1 MRISDWSSDV
11 CSSDLDPAAARIGLV
26 GADNAISPR
35 FTVVVSEFDPDTE
48 VDLAVTG
55 RFRLDDFHVLEPS
68 RQILESCVDLTQ
80 ILLAVLILGVLA
92 ATALPRPGRPRT
104 HAILAA
110 DQPQLP
116 ELPLQDRMHVRGAV
130 RRRVFG
136 GQSGKDAC

>member
-48 VDLAVTG
+48 VDFAVTG

-68 RQILESCVDLTQ
+68 RQILEPRVDLAQ
-80 ILLAVLILGVLA
+80 FLLAVMNLGVLA
-92 ATALPRPGRPRT
+92 AIALRRRGRPRT
-104 HAILAA
+104 HDFRAP
-110 DQPQLP
+110 DHPHTRHP
-116 ELPLQDRMHVRGAV
+116 PP
-130 RRRVFG
+130 
-136 GQSGKDAC
+136 

>member
-68 RQILESCVDLTQ
+68 RQILEPRVDLAQ
-80 ILLAVLILGVLA
+80 FLLAVLILGVLA
-92 ATALPRPGRPRT
+92 AIALRRRGRQRT
-104 HAILAA
+104 HDFRAT
-110 DQPQLP
+110 DTPQLL
-116 ELPLQDRMHVRGAV
+116 ELRDRKSTRLNSSH
-130 RRRVFG
+130 
-136 GQSGKDAC
+136 